1 MKRIVTILSLS
12 MLCLGL
18 VGCGTNS
25 TKESKTEDSEKIE
38 SSVSKSSSRD
48 STEATSEETIQ
59 SETTESVDQAN
70 DTEFKELLSGIEY
83 NKEYLT
89 EDQVAELKENYKST
103 LDENQ
108 YKELVEM
115 LEEIH
120 DGDT

>member
-38 SSVSKSSSRD
+38 SSVSPSSS
-48 STEATSEETIQ
+48 SNTEKATSEETTQ
-59 SETTESVDQAN
+59 TETPDSTDQAN
-70 DTEFKELLSGIEY
+70 DAEFKELLSGIEY

>member
-59 SETTESVDQAN
+59 SETTESVDPAN
-70 DTEFKELLSGIEY
+70 DEAFKELLSGIEY